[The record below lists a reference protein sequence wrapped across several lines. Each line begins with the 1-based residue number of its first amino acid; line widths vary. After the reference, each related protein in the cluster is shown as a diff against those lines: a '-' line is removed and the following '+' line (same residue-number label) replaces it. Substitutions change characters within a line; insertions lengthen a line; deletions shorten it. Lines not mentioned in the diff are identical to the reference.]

1 MLNSIVSNPNYLSY
15 FLESIYDA
23 LFHMYIQKN
32 TSTQNRAIRLDAGDE
47 DLFKITQATIRLMQ
61 DVVFPSLSE
70 KFKADKKVT
79 DERQKATD
87 KKTRDYYGFDDNTPL
102 PF

>member
-1 MLNSIVSNPNYLSY
+1 
-15 FLESIYDA
+15 
-23 LFHMYIQKN
+23 MYIQKN
-32 TSTQNRAIRLDAGDE
+32 TSTKNRAIRLDAGDE

-70 KFKADKKVT
+70 KFKADKKVA
-79 DERQKATD
+79 DEQQKATD